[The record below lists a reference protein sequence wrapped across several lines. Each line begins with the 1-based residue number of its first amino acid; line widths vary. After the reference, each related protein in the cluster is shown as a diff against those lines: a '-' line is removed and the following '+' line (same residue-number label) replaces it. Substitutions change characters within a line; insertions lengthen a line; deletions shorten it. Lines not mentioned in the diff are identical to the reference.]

1 MMLTGSTS
9 TSDVMGPS
17 GPYFH
22 LTNTMSQVST
32 PEFDFLFEIKERT
45 EARIE
50 KLSSRLEKAEA
61 KVADLSDDPI
71 TNSQQRQLGRF
82 EGLVATRSARLTQL
96 QADLA
101 ELEAF
106 PLPEDELIIDYD
118 RSRGGWRNTTV
129 TFQESPYDDLFD
141 AGEYIRVGVRAW
153 NDDGKRRLTSTQL
166 ALNHPDYTGDK
177 YVLGDSTFSYA
188 NITVKDSVFKYDN
201 AEVFIE
207 VGGEV
212 LQTLTIV

>member
-1 MMLTGSTS
+1 MLTGSTS
-9 TSDVMGPS
+9 TSDIMGPS

-82 EGLVATRSARLTQL
+82 EGLVATRSARLAEL

-106 PLPEDELIIDYD
+106 PLPEDEFSIGKFKT
-118 RSRGGWRNTTV
+118 RTTSNGQDILTARISV
-129 TFQESPYDDLFD
+129 TDSPYDDSYVGGDSLKV
-141 AGEYIRVGVRAW
+141 RVISVNGGVTQ
-153 NDDGKRRLTSTQL
+153 TSTIRTNASVEDGTL
-166 ALNHPDYTGDK
+166 SFG
-177 YVLGDSTFSYA
+177 LGSSRWAKITENSKGVFQILDS
-188 NITVKDSVFKYDN
+188 DN
-201 AEVFIE
+201 
-207 VGGEV
+207 EV
-212 LQTLTIV
+212 LFSQDFNNLV